1 MRFLSA
7 GHASVIGRRGVFP
20 FTLSAAA
27 RFVALFAALVV
38 TLFVT
43 LFAAG
48 LGAFGCSSVS
58 RGPVTGSDPVAAQIS
73 EPTPSEVPESEPEP
87 APEPTHPTGLTEDEI
102 LALPPEVGDETDL
115 LDIGA
120 KSLEELNS
128 EELLQDVHFEYD
140 SAQLSRENRA
150 VLEQNADWLSRYP
163 TARILVEGHCD
174 ERGTV
179 EYNLALG
186 EERARAVRDYLRELG
201 VGSGRMRIISYGKE
215 FPLDPDHDEV
225 AWRRNRRAHLEI
237 IAK

>member
-7 GHASVIGRRGVFP
+7 GHTPVIGRRGVLP
-20 FTLSAAA
+20 LTLSATALLA
-27 RFVALFAALVV
+27 VAL
-38 TLFVT
+38 
-43 LFAAG
+43 
-48 LGAFGCSSVS
+48 GAPGCSSIS
-58 RGPVTGSDPVAAQIS
+58 RGPVTGSDPVAAQMPEEAPAGLS
-73 EPTPSEVPESEPEP
+73 ESDREPDP
-87 APEPTHPTGLTEDEI
+87 MPGSTNPTGLTEDEI
-102 LALPPEVGDETDL
+102 LALPPEVGEETDL

-120 KSLEELNS
+120 KTLEELNA
-128 EELLQDVHFEYD
+128 EEHLRDVHFEYD
-140 SAQLSRENRA
+140 SAQLSRDNRA
-150 VLEQNADWLSRYP
+150 ILEQNADWLSRYP
-163 TARILVEGHCD
+163 NARILVEGHCD

-215 FPLDPDHDEV
+215 FPLDPGSSEA